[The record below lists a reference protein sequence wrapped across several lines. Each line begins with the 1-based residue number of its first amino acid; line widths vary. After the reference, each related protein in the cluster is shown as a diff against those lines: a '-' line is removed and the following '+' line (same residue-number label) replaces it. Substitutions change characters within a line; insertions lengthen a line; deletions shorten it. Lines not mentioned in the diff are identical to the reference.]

1 MLGPTRL
8 YYSIRAHDDTGLLV
22 ASAASAVLFAGTPF
36 VLSEV
41 AADYGVTLGR
51 AGLVSTMQV
60 GGFALSAFVAG
71 RRFRTH
77 RTFFIW
83 SSLAAALLGG
93 LSTLAPTFELFLAC
107 RFGVGIAVG
116 LLTWLAWARAMQSA
130 SSMRM
135 VAAIGPFT
143 AALASPALSWLS
155 EWTGADAVYLLIAAA
170 FVPALFLPAKFSG
183 YQPDRRKKSP
193 SRSNIVLIV
202 SLGLLSMTGSSL
214 FVYAAVIGENV
225 VGLDPVIVS
234 LAFSANA
241 LAGFVAARRA
251 ADASPPRVWLYAI
264 APAAAAVAFGAN
276 GWLFCIGITVWG
288 FFWWMAVPKILRSI
302 AAWSLAPEERVGD
315 AQSAMALG
323 RTLGPALA
331 GLLVGAGTTFT
342 WLGLMTVAGTVVTAA
357 TVHGVALYRR
367 SHLPPVPE
375 LVAR

>member
-8 YYSIRAHDDTGLLV
+8 YLSIRANADSGLLV
-22 ASAASAVLFAGTPF
+22 ASAASAVMFAGTPF

-41 AADYGVTLGR
+41 AADYGVTLGM

-77 RTFFIW
+77 RLYFVW
-83 SSLAAALLGG
+83 SSLGAALLGG
-93 LSTLAPTFELFLAC
+93 LSTLAPTFELFLAS

-116 LLTWLAWARAMQSA
+116 LLTWLAWARAMQSS

-135 VAAIGPFT
+135 VAAVGPFT
-143 AALASPALSWLS
+143 AALAAPVLSWLS
-155 EWTGADAVYLLIAAA
+155 ERAGADSVYLFIGACFL
-170 FVPALFLPAKFSG
+170 PALFLPARFSG
-183 YQPDRRKKSP
+183 YKPDRRKMSP

-202 SLGLLSMTGSSL
+202 SLGLLSLTGSSL
-214 FVYAAVIGENV
+214 FVYSAVIGELV
-225 VGLDPVIVS
+225 VGLDPLVVS
-234 LAFSANA
+234 MAFSANA
-241 LAGFVAARRA
+241 IAGFVAARRSP
-251 ADASPPRVWLYAI
+251 DDSPPRVWLYAI
-264 APAAAAVAFGAN
+264 APAAAAVAFGGN

-288 FFWWMAVPKILRSI
+288 FFWWMAVPKILLSI

-331 GLLVGAGTTFT
+331 ALLVGTGTFT
-342 WLGLMTVAGTVVTAA
+342 WLGLVTVAGTLTTAA
-357 TVHGVALYRR
+357 TVHGVAVYRR
-367 SHLPPVPE
+367 SHLPPVPDM
-375 LVAR
+375 VAR